1 MHLAALLLLFAST
14 PDWTSAMKSGNAA
27 VETGEYKNAA
37 QKFRD
42 ALRVAKSDYER
53 AASLNNLAAVEE
65 SLGEVAEAERHYEQC
80 IAAWSRVPD
89 APSDAL
95 AKPLNNLA
103 LLYRRRGQYDRA
115 AELYKKSFELNPRAG
130 VLSNLGRLSFA
141 RRRYQEAEA
150 YYLRALA
157 LDPDDAATLANVAE
171 LQVAM
176 GRFAAARRTAEQVL
190 NTEKGRPL
198 EIAARQSL
206 AAAYVGEK
214 QWRDAEPQLHQAM
227 QLANRLYGDNH
238 AVTASVYS
246 EYAKVVRKLDR
257 KREAADYEERARRA
271 SESTAERNTV
281 SVSELLT
288 DQRR

>member
-1 MHLAALLLLFAST
+1 MHLAALLLLFTST
-14 PDWTSAMKSGNAA
+14 PDWTAAMKSGNAA
-27 VETGEYKNAA
+27 VDTGEYKNAA
-37 QKFRD
+37 QKFRE
-42 ALRVAKSDYER
+42 ALRTAKSDYER

-65 SLGEVAEAERHYEQC
+65 SLGEVGEAERHYEQC

-89 APSDAL
+89 APPDAL

-115 AELYKKSFELNPRAG
+115 AELYKKSFELQPRAG

-141 RRRYQEAEA
+141 RQRYQEAEA
-150 YYLRALA
+150 YYVRALT
-157 LDPDDAATLANVAE
+157 LDPDDTATLANMAE

-198 EIAARQSL
+198 EIAARLSL
-206 AAAYVGEK
+206 AAAHAGEK
-214 QWRDAEPQLHQAM
+214 RWHDAEPHLHQAM

-238 AVTASVYS
+238 AVTASVYAD
-246 EYAKVVRKLDR
+246 YAKVVRKLDR

-271 SESTAERNTV
+271 GAAITESHTV